1 MKVRSLAISIA
12 LMSAAAFAQCNMP
25 GMGQHPQPPA
35 SQPQPQEQQPEQ
47 KQGQMSGMKHD
58 HQNQPGMNRQQQAG
72 PTEDI
77 GSGTM
82 PEPASSPAT
91 MWMTQVGGWDIMTHG
106 VVFLAYDQ
114 QGGPRGRGGKAES
127 VNWVMFME
135 RHKLGKGT
143 LVFREMFSAEPLT
156 APHGGFPELFQTGET
171 YRNVPIVD
179 AQHPH
184 DLTGELSLT
193 YTLPLNEHV
202 AWQVYGAAVGEPAL
216 GPVAF
221 VHRVS
226 AAELPLAPLGHHLE
240 DSTHISPGVVT
251 TGFLVGKFK
260 IEASAFNGREPD
272 QDRATI
278 DFGPFDS
285 FATRLSFQPSK
296 DWTMQYSFGH
306 LVHPEALEPTNV
318 NRQTASI
325 TYNRPLAKG
334 NWATSL
340 IWGRNAKLEEGTVQN
355 GYMLESTLNFLQK
368 NYVFTRMEL
377 VDKDE
382 LFPAFQPPTPQF
394 RIGAYTFGGVRD
406 FIHNSKLQLGL
417 GADVTFYSK
426 PASLDPIYGSNPV
439 SFQVFLRIRPGLMQH
454 H

>member
-1 MKVRSLAISIA
+1 MKVRSLAILIVLISATA
-12 LMSAAAFAQCNMP
+12 LAQCDMP
-25 GMGQHPQPPA
+25 GMGQQRPPA
-35 SQPQPQEQQPEQ
+35 PPPQQQKKDQPSGHDHQSMPGMNMQQPE
-47 KQGQMSGMKHD
+47 
-58 HQNQPGMNRQQQAG
+58 G
-72 PTEDI
+72 PTEVI

-82 PEPASSPAT
+82 PQPASSPEH
-91 MWMTQVGGWDIMTHG
+91 MWMTSAGGWDIMTHG
-106 VVFLAYDQ
+106 ELFLAYDQ

-127 VNWVMFME
+127 VNWLMFME
-135 RHKLGKGT
+135 RHQLGKGT

-171 YRNVPIVD
+171 YRGVPIVD

-184 DLTGELSLT
+184 DLTGELSAT

-202 AWQVYGAAVGEPAL
+202 AWQLYGAAVGAPAL

-240 DSTHISPGVVT
+240 DSTHISEGVVT

-260 IEASAFNGREPD
+260 VEGSAFNGREPD

-278 DFGPFDS
+278 DFGALDS
-285 FATRLSFQPSK
+285 FAARLSFQPGR
-296 DWTMQYSFGH
+296 DWSMQYSFGH

-325 TYNRPLAKG
+325 TYNRPLAQG

-340 IWGRNAKLEEGTVQN
+340 IWGRNAKLAEGTVQN
-355 GYMLESTLNFLQK
+355 GYMLESTLNFLAK
-368 NYVFTRMEL
+368 NYVFTRLEL

-382 LFPAFQPPTPQF
+382 LFPALPPPLPQF

-406 FIHNSKLQLGL
+406 VVHNSKLQLGL

-439 SFQVFLRIRPGLMQH
+439 SFQMFLRIRPGLMQH

>member
-1 MKVRSLAISIA
+1 MMKVCSFAILIA
-12 LMSAAAFAQCNMP
+12 FISATAFAQCGMP
-25 GMGQHPQPPA
+25 GMGQPQPPA
-35 SQPQPQEQQPEQ
+35 QPPQQQAAQPKPQP
-47 KQGQMSGMKHD
+47 KKDQMSGQD
-58 HQNQPGMNRQQQAG
+58 HQNMPGMKMEQQAG
-72 PTEDI
+72 PTEEL

-82 PEPASSPAT
+82 PQPASSPAY
-91 MWMTQVGGWDIMTHG
+91 MWMTETGGWDIMTHG
-106 VVFLAYDQ
+106 VLFLAYDQ
-114 QGGPRGRGGKAES
+114 QGSPRGRGGKAES
-127 VNWVMFME
+127 VNWLMFME
-135 RHKLGKGT
+135 RRKLGKGT
-143 LVFREMFSAEPLT
+143 LAFREMFSAEALT

-171 YRNVPIVD
+171 YRGVPIVD

-184 DLTGELSLT
+184 DLVGELSLT

-202 AWQVYGAAVGEPAL
+202 AWQFYGGVVGEPAL

-221 VHRVS
+221 VHRIS

-251 TGFLVGKFK
+251 TGFLLGKFK
-260 IEASAFNGREPD
+260 LEASAFNGREPD

-278 DFGPFDS
+278 DFAPMDS
-285 FATRLSFQPSK
+285 WSTRLSFQPAR

-306 LVHPEALEPTNV
+306 LVQPEALEPTNID
-318 NRQTASI
+318 RQTASV
-325 TYNRPLAKG
+325 TYNRPLAQG

-340 IWGRNAKLEEGTVQN
+340 IWGRNAKLAEGTVQN
-355 GYMLESTLNFLQK
+355 GYMLESTLNFRAK
-368 NYVFTRMEL
+368 NYVFTRLEL

-382 LFPAFQPPTPQF
+382 LFPTLPPLPQF

-406 FIHNSKLQLGL
+406 VVHNDKLQLGL

-426 PASLDPIYGSNPV
+426 PAALDPFYGSDPV
-439 SFQVFLRIRPGLMQH
+439 SFQVFVRIRPGLMQH